1 MSDIDING
9 CQSCPTDCTANCDV
23 VDDMFVVNKPAC
35 VSCCTCCCTDNTSP
49 YYHTNDNFDLNNGC
63 APIPTTT
70 TTTTTATTPT
80 TTPGA
85 NGGDWT
91 VSLIYSRSYFL
102 IIPIFSQIG
111 IGEATFQLF
120 NKSIIYYSFTHVIR
134 YFQLTE
140 NTELQTNT
148 HLTFSYFII
157 NYFNLFLSINIVL
170 HKIFYDVHKQYKR

>member
-1 MSDIDING
+1 MISISIHRENIICSAMSKAIG
-9 CQSCPTDCTANCDV
+9 CSDTA
-23 VDDMFVVNKPAC
+23 
-35 VSCCTCCCTDNTSP
+35 
-49 YYHTNDNFDLNNGC
+49 
-63 APIPTTT
+63 PTTT
-70 TTTTTATTPT
+70 TTTTTAASTATTAT

-91 VSLIYSRSYFL
+91 VSLIYSLAYFL

-111 IGEATFQLF
+111 IGQATFQLS

-140 NTELQTNT
+140 NTELQINT

>member
-1 MSDIDING
+1 MRTVLEFNID
-9 CQSCPTDCTANCDV
+9 
-23 VDDMFVVNKPAC
+23 
-35 VSCCTCCCTDNTSP
+35 SP
-49 YYHTNDNFDLNNGC
+49 HSLITYFLHRDKASSIYQLSSVHSERL
-63 APIPTTT
+63 
-70 TTTTTATTPT
+70 
-80 TTPGA
+80 
-85 NGGDWT
+85 DWT

-148 HLTFSYFII
+148 HLTFSYFIV
-157 NYFNLFLSINIVL
+157 NHFNLFLSINIVL